1 MYQENHLNSGGRLK
15 RTKEAFKDEKFVE
28 FYSNQSSFYIVV
40 KKQTA
45 NEIEDTQDERLN
57 ERIKSEYERIK

>member
-15 RTKEAFKDEKFVE
+15 RTKEAFMDEKLVE
-28 FYSNQSSFYIVV
+28 FYSNQSSFYVIM

-45 NEIEDTQDERLN
+45 NELEDTQDERLN
-57 ERIKSEYERIK
+57 ERIK